1 MRIPVEEALRYMGA
15 AQADEATRLLAGE
28 TAEMLEKRLHPR
40 YLWRA
45 FRIARG
51 EGEIRLEGAGIRLPG
66 TLAEKMLAEC
76 DTAALLIAT
85 LGAGFD
91 RMMQE
96 WEKRDMARAAV
107 MDVCGSAW
115 TEAVCD
121 EAEEEI
127 HSRFPGRFLTDRF
140 SPGYGD
146 LPLALQA
153 GFLQALDAGR
163 KLGITV
169 NESFLLFPCKSVTA
183 VIGLADR
190 PQGAKIRGC
199 GSCRLRDTCSYRE
212 RGIFCGD

>member
-1 MRIPVEEALRYMGA
+1 MKIPVEEALRYMGA
-15 AQADEATRLLAGE
+15 AQADEATRHLAEE
-28 TAEMLEKRLHPR
+28 TAGMLEERLRPR
-40 YLWRA
+40 FLWRA
-45 FRIARG
+45 FPIARG
-51 EGEIRLEGAGIRLPG
+51 EEGIRLEGAGMTLPG

-76 DTAALLIAT
+76 DMAALMIAT

-115 TEAVCD
+115 TEVVCD

-127 HSRFPGRFLTDRF
+127 RGRFPGKYLTDRF

-146 LPLALQA
+146 LPLQLQA

-163 KLGITV
+163 KLGITA
-169 NESFLLFPCKSVTA
+169 NESYLLLPCKSVTA
-183 VIGLADR
+183 IIGLADR

-199 GSCRLRDTCSYRE
+199 GYCRLRGECAYRK